1 VRISISMMD
10 GAVGPVMSAVS
21 VGGIAMVDA
30 SAWKAMDK
38 PTFHQSHGP
47 LSSDA

>member
-1 VRISISMMD
+1 MMD

-38 PTFHQSHGP
+38 PTSHQSP
-47 LSSDA
+47 APIVECTR